1 MGNTCTKE
9 ESAATAPEIKN
20 ARASRAFKSGNF
32 SGWAYGAPGNGP
44 DDDDLVSTNSHV
56 STSPELSRLIQRMRA
71 GKPITRQ
78 EANHVAEL
86 QMLCTPYLDA
96 LHSTEDTAATHYISP
111 ATNAPFRA
119 QSRVSMLECIEI
131 PVDGSFSYN
140 GELPSQQSNNA
151 PAAVPNKGGWK
162 TTHVQSNASYGGGV
176 AKPRSKS
183 LLSVSDALPVESE
196 KAFPAIRLNDNSASL
211 SANSLRLFTQVGPR
225 PSKLYMNSSTL
236 IQSVE
241 SASVTDSASITAV
254 QITDPAFLKLIE
266 ESNRAVKRRWLL
278 YRCWSS
284 VMDRESTGLET
295 SFVELL
301 HQAGARIIGTA
312 RVDLFTNLVA
322 RKNLFMDAMLKL
334 FEQGLDNVDSVYLLH
349 QIGARH
355 VAYGLTRQDYEAYM
369 GPFVRT
375 VVACAHPSTMDGV
388 VRHLLREFWQSA
400 TRMMMEGA
408 VEQQG
413 SQSMKHAP
421 KSSPFALL
429 FTDIEGSTGLWEGQ
443 PAMMETAVDQHHRLM
458 RDLIQE
464 HNGYEVKTIGD
475 SFMIAFKSLADAVT
489 FALRTQLEFL
499 RASVEGLVVDGT
511 TTEASGPGNLW
522 NNAALRVRIG
532 LNWCTDATP
541 KFDNVYKRYDF
552 YGNDVNTCARVQDAA
567 CGGQILVSEST
578 LQAINALGP
587 ELEIQSSTFGGMTS
601 LSGVMAAGG
610 SKTRAQA
617 SLRDVLGSSLHME
630 GADLKGLSEPVT
642 LHSIFPKVLAGRIYG
657 RRKKDIFASHE

>member
-1 MGNTCTKE
+1 
-9 ESAATAPEIKN
+9 
-20 ARASRAFKSGNF
+20 
-32 SGWAYGAPGNGP
+32 
-44 DDDDLVSTNSHV
+44 
-56 STSPELSRLIQRMRA
+56 MRA
-71 GKPITRQ
+71 GKSLTQP
-78 EANHVAEL
+78 EAAIVTEIFMLAPPYVEAVEGQAGDPTGCTVIAVTPRSVSPGAASYSLLEYASSTTADSNGDLPYGAAQPSTGQCPRNTFSKRAAAE
-86 QMLCTPYLDA
+86 
-96 LHSTEDTAATHYISP
+96 SG
-111 ATNAPFRA
+111 
-119 QSRVSMLECIEI
+119 LER
-131 PVDGSFSYN
+131 G
-140 GELPSQQSNNA
+140 QQS
-151 PAAVPNKGGWK
+151 V
-162 TTHVQSNASYGGGV
+162 T
-176 AKPRSKS
+176 
-183 LLSVSDALPVESE
+183 D
-196 KAFPAIRLNDNSASL
+196 I
-211 SANSLRLFTQVGPR
+211 SLRIANRGPR
-225 PSKLYMNSSTL
+225 PSNY
-236 IQSVE
+236 SV
-241 SASVTDSASITAV
+241 VTGETTSIATI

-429 FTDIEGSTGLWEGQ
+429 FTDIEGSTGLWEDQ

-499 RASVEGLVVDGT
+499 RAPVEGLVVDGT

-657 RRKKDIFASHE
+657 RRKKNVFAQQGGDDEDPLGYCPSTPMLGTSGQSHSFR